1 MLGKSVNCRDHDV
14 VSTRMVR
21 DLSPAK
27 GAQRVTSTFG
37 WLDADA
43 EQRRRMLEL
52 VDLFRDQ
59 GTVDEIGIGTVRDAL
74 SNTLFPGTSVL
85 HTRLKYVLF
94 VPWLMQRATHRQSAG
109 EMAEEFRRLEYRLID
124 SLLAG
129 GERQGVMGNTA
140 RANLKRLPSH
150 AYWSALGAWGI
161 REGDFT
167 SDGFFRRAHDL
178 RALARN
184 TPQADDPEARDR
196 LPSSGLDAHLPEAP
210 TDLLKSA
217 NFTLTREEEQYL
229 SERIASGAQGRLL
242 GWLVTNP
249 YSGEVPYVWHI
260 NNLDSA
266 PDDLRIVV
274 DHARRFHTV
283 IYGAAILYNLLLA
296 RKAQSQDLIDEYEV
310 QAEQWHTELAVTRVL
325 EGWDRT
331 QWSEIIHRQNPKIH
345 KLTMRFVDDWRSGV
359 EATDDITRSARLAD
373 VIRNQES
380 RIKRGRARLT
390 NPGALESWSGGS
402 GLLRLNYRWPIVQN
416 HLGDLY
422 AARESA

>member
-1 MLGKSVNCRDHDV
+1 M
-14 VSTRMVR
+14 
-21 DLSPAK
+21 
-27 GAQRVTSTFG
+27 TSTFG

-167 SDGFFRRAHDL
+167 SDGFFLGHSNRTIMELLGTVQSNWNSQYSLNSAIL
-178 RALARN
+178 
-184 TPQADDPEARDR
+184 
-196 LPSSGLDAHLPEAP
+196 SGGDIRFITAAYTVEGDTH
-210 TDLLKSA
+210 A
-217 NFTLTREEEQYL
+217 NQNAT
-229 SERIASGAQGRLL
+229 SASGAR
-242 GWLVTNP
+242 
-249 YSGEVPYVWHI
+249 
-260 NNLDSA
+260 
-266 PDDLRIVV
+266 
-274 DHARRFHTV
+274 
-283 IYGAAILYNLLLA
+283 AASVRN
-296 RKAQSQDLIDEYEV
+296 
-310 QAEQWHTELAVTRVL
+310 
-325 EGWDRT
+325 
-331 QWSEIIHRQNPKIH
+331 
-345 KLTMRFVDDWRSGV
+345 
-359 EATDDITRSARLAD
+359 EA
-373 VIRNQES
+373 
-380 RIKRGRARLT
+380 G
-390 NPGALESWSGGS
+390 
-402 GLLRLNYRWPIVQN
+402 
-416 HLGDLY
+416 
-422 AARESA
+422 

>member
-1 MLGKSVNCRDHDV
+1 M
-14 VSTRMVR
+14 
-21 DLSPAK
+21 
-27 GAQRVTSTFG
+27 TSTFG

-94 VPWLMQRATHRQSAG
+94 VPWLMQQATYRHSAG

-129 GERQGVMGNTA
+129 GERQGVIGNTA
-140 RANLKRLPSH
+140 RGNLKRLPSH

-161 REGDFT
+161 REGDYT
-167 SDGFFRRAHDL
+167 SDAFFRRAHDL

-184 TPQADDPEARDR
+184 TPQTDDPEARER
-196 LPSSGLDAHLPEAP
+196 LATTGLDPHLPQAP
-210 TDLLKSA
+210 ADLLKSA
-217 NFTLTREEEQYL
+217 HFALTPKEEEYL
-229 SERIASGAQGRLL
+229 SGRIASGTRGRLL
-242 GWLVTNP
+242 AWLVTNP
-249 YSGEVPYVWHI
+249 CSADVAYVWHI
-260 NNLDSA
+260 DNLVDA
-266 PDDLRIVV
+266 PSDLRIVV
-274 DHARRFHTV
+274 DHARRFHTL
-283 IYGAAILYNLLLA
+283 IHGAAVLYNLLLA
-296 RKAQSQDLIDEYEV
+296 RKAQNPDLIDLYEA
-310 QAEQWHTELAVTRVL
+310 QAEEWHTELAATRVL

-331 QWSEIIHRQNPKIH
+331 EWSEIIHRQNRKIH
-345 KLTMRFVDDWRSGV
+345 RLTMRFVDDWRSGV
-359 EATDDITRSARLAD
+359 EATDDVTRSARLAD

-390 NPGALESWSGGS
+390 NPAALESWSGGS
-402 GLLRLNYRWPIVQN
+402 GLLRLNYRWHIVQS
-416 HLGDLY
+416 HLRDLY